1 MGIAVKQPKDVAEL
15 RMQLLTMLP
24 GAKSRYPD
32 LPITSSD
39 IVMLSKSAERVPELL
54 SCSVASIMGSLVEAK
69 SMGWC
74 VDGITGQAYL
84 VPFSKRATLMPGY
97 RGMMD
102 LVRRSG
108 QCEPS
113 MDAIHDCDTW
123 AWTGNTFD
131 RPTFQAGNNPD
142 RRLRPITGAYA
153 QGFFFNQGFTK
164 TFYWPYAQIL
174 AHRDRYSQS
183 WKRHPKPDN
192 PWHPEHMGHWVMVAK
207 TVLIDAIKRGLP
219 VSQTDM
225 RIARRVMEQDTIN
238 GETWQPSAMDEADVV
253 TGRIEADLAADP
265 VGTTSAETSS
275 PEGPVDVLA
284 LAKIRL
290 AKQRNQ
296 GDVDS
301 CLRDLYA
308 TFGQQLT
315 QDQDAVLQQMGIARK
330 EQLAK

>member
-1 MGIAVKQPKDVAEL
+1 MSTGIAVQPKNVTDL
-15 RMQLLTMLP
+15 RMQLMAMLP

-54 SCSVASIMGSLVEAK
+54 TCSVASVMGALVEAK

-84 VPFSKRATLMPGY
+84 VPFAKRATLMPGY

-113 MDAIHDCDTW
+113 MDAIHKCDTW
-123 AWTGNTFD
+123 AWSGNTFD
-131 RPTFQAGNNPD
+131 KPTFQAGSDPD
-142 RRLRPITGAYA
+142 RRSQPIIGAYA

-164 TFYWPYAQIL
+164 TFFWPYAQII
-174 AHRDRYSQS
+174 AHRDRYSQA
-183 WKRHPKPDN
+183 WARYKKPDN
-192 PWHPEHMGHWVMVAK
+192 PWHPEHMGHWVMCAK

-219 VSQTDM
+219 ISQQDM
-225 RIARRVMEQDTIN
+225 RIARRVMEQDAVN
-238 GETWQPSAMDEADVV
+238 GETWTPGGMDDADVV
-253 TGRIEADLAADP
+253 QGKIAADLEAEP
-265 VGTTSAETSS
+265 VSTVSS
-275 PEGPVDVLA
+275 EEGPVDIVS

-290 AKQRNQ
+290 GKARNPQ
-296 GDVDS
+296 GVDDV
-301 CLRDLYA
+301 LRDLGA
-308 TFGQQLT
+308 TFGDQIT
-315 QDQDAVLQQMGIARK
+315 QDIDATLQQMGDARK
-330 EQLAK
+330 EQLSQGK